1 MGVTGEAIPEM
12 GRNRCLHYRSGR
24 ESVHEVG
31 RNRCLTE
38 LDITAEDFAYG
49 KSILAVRFKVHCK
62 KSFEFRGRGFVV
74 RDLKRREVGRNR
86 CLAWGSG
93 RESVYGSSL

>member
-49 KSILAVRFKVHCK
+49 KSILTVRFKIHCK
-62 KSFEFRGRGFVV
+62 NSFEFRGRGSVV

>member
-49 KSILAVRFKVHCK
+49 KSIFTSQV
-62 KSFEFRGRGFVV
+62 
-74 RDLKRREVGRNR
+74 
-86 CLAWGSG
+86 
-93 RESVYGSSL
+93 